1 MIRAIV
7 TTIALAS
14 STLGCATGAPTPYSI
29 AGIQQGAA
37 QAYMDDCLKLSFHQ
51 QHRYT
56 PAIELW
62 QACKQA
68 AHGHTSMRQPAD
80 R

>member
-1 MIRAIV
+1 MIRAIM
-7 TTIALAS
+7 TTITLAS
-14 STLGCATGAPTPYSI
+14 STLGCATDAPRSYSI
-29 AGIQQGAA
+29 AGIHQAAA
-37 QAYMDDCLKLSFHQ
+37 QTYMEECLKLSFHQ
-51 QHRYT
+51 QYRYT

-62 QACKQA
+62 QACKKT